1 MGYQLGDPSTCITHP
16 DSRSPYPNQ
25 YPCGRTGKGVVSG
38 FLDSFRVWG
47 QLLFVLQRKKIFL
60 FQTIGGQ

>member
-1 MGYQLGDPSTCITHP
+1 MDDQLGDHP
-16 DSRSPYPNQ
+16 RVFHIQIPGHPNQ
-25 YPCGRTGKGVVSG
+25 DPWGRTGKWVVSG

-47 QLLFVLQRKKIFL
+47 QLLFVLQRKKISL